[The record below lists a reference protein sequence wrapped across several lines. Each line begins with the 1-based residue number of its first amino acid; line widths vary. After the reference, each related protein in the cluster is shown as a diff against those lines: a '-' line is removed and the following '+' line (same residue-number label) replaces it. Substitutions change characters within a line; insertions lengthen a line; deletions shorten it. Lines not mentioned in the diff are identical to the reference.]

1 MMSSNRLL
9 HASLVAK
16 PQGVGHFPSFRFP
29 KIPDG
34 FALCVACRQVITASQ
49 LGLEPCPARDPD
61 TRPPVFDPLAPTS
74 HAMSRGRRDG

>member
-9 HASLVAK
+9 HPSLVAK
-16 PQGVGHFPSFRFP
+16 PQSVGHLPSFRVP
-29 KIPDG
+29 QIPDG
-34 FALCVACRQVITASQ
+34 FAVCVACGQVIAARQ
-49 LGLEPCPARDPD
+49 LGVEWCPGRDPD